1 MKGKRKITVAV
12 AGNPNSGKTTIFNLI
27 TGSAQKVGN
36 WTGVTVERVEGERK
50 YENHILKFVD
60 LPGTYSLSAFSPEE
74 KVARDFLLYEY
85 PDVVLVVVD
94 ASHLERNLYLVAQL
108 VDIGHPMVVAL
119 NMFDLAA
126 ESGYEIDVEKLSLLL
141 GVPVVPTIATKNYGI
156 GNLLREIVRVAE
168 NQIHPKPLI
177 YPPDIEDAIQQ
188 VSERIKIFNNNS
200 ELFAGCHIRK
210 YVATKLIEEDPE
222 ISAQIISVSPEGE
235 KIKEFIHQKRLEL
248 ERLYQDDIHS
258 ILAQARFAW
267 AAGLFGETVKISKR
281 KKFAQIGDKIDNIVL
296 NKWLGFPIFAAVM
309 FLMFYLTF
317 TIGGFFADYIDKFFG
332 WLGDVSREFI
342 ISHFHSPLFASLVS
356 DGIIGGVGGV
366 LVFLPNIFI
375 LFLLIA
381 LIEDSGYVARAAFL
395 MDKIMHKFGLHG
407 RSFIPMLLG
416 FGCSVPAIIST
427 RALRDPRDRLATMLI
442 IPFIPCSARLPVLI
456 LFAGI
461 LFPKNPTIVVFGMYF
476 LGIAVAVLMA
486 TVIKKLFMGG
496 LTPPFVMELP
506 KYHIPAWRVVLKH
519 AAIHTGAF
527 VRKAGTV
534 ILLGAIL
541 MWMLGSLPFGV
552 EYASE
557 QSVAG
562 KIGKFLQP
570 VFAPQHFEWKGIVAL
585 SFGFIAKEIIVS
597 TLNVLY
603 GADEEN
609 LADELAKKFPPPV
622 GWAFLI
628 FAMLYTPCLAT
639 LAAIKAETG
648 SVKWAFVSVALS
660 LSVAWVLSA
669 AAYYIVA
676 LA

>member
-1 MKGKRKITVAV
+1 MRPKKKITVAV

-36 WTGVTVERVEGERK
+36 WSGVTVERVEGEKVYGDYLLRF
-50 YENHILKFVD
+50 ID

-74 KVARDFLLYEY
+74 KVARDFLLYSH

-119 NMFDLAA
+119 NMFDLAQ
-126 ESGYEIDVEKLSLLL
+126 ESGYEIDVEKLSHLL
-141 GVPVVPTIATKNYGI
+141 GVPVVPTIATKNFGI
-156 GNLLREIVRVAE
+156 DSLLREVIRVAE
-168 NQIHPKPLI
+168 QQIHPKPLI
-177 YPPDIEDAIQQ
+177 YPPDIEEAIQDISNSLK
-188 VSERIKIFNNNS
+188 VFNNNS

-210 YVATKLIEEDPE
+210 YVATKLLEEDPE
-222 ISAQIISVSPEGE
+222 ICREILSSFPDRE
-235 KIKEFIHQKRLEL
+235 KLEKLIHQHRVRLEKL
-248 ERLYQDDIHS
+248 HGEDIHS

-267 AAGLFGETVKISKR
+267 ATGLFEETVKVSKKHR
-281 KKFAQIGDKIDNIVL
+281 QIGDKIDDIVL
-296 NKWLGFPIFAAVM
+296 NKWLGFPIFAGIM

-317 TIGGFFADYIDKFFG
+317 TIGGFFADYIDSFFS
-332 WLGDVSREFI
+332 WLGDAAREFI
-342 ISHFHSPLFASLVS
+342 TGQLNAPLLASLIS

-381 LIEDSGYVARAAFL
+381 ILEDSGYVARAAFL
-395 MDKIMHKFGLHG
+395 MDRIMHKFGLHG

-461 LFPKNPTIVVFGMYF
+461 LFPKNPSVVVFGMYF

-506 KYHIPAWRVVLKH
+506 KYHTPAWRVVLKH
-519 AAIHTGAF
+519 TTIHTGAF
-527 VRKAGTV
+527 IRKAGTV

-562 KIGKFLQP
+562 RIGKFLQP

-622 GWAFLI
+622 GWSFLI

-639 LAAIKAETG
+639 LAAIKAESG

-660 LSVAWVLSA
+660 LSVSWVLSA

-676 LA
+676 LGI